1 MIVSC
6 RNVRYLVVYGLLL
19 WFIHKNKHVVIS
31 VSIASLCRP
40 EVINRIVAVS
50 KMTTTMLGAGH
61 KNVTIFHETTGHTS
75 CCLNYNWFMLSCFNE
90 VMLPCCNQVMQQHC
104 WGLCNSCTFIS
115 NNIISPEN
123 VIQWKNVEHTFK
135 NHHFAKFLLNGWKF
149 LKLN

>member
-19 WFIHKNKHVVIS
+19 WLIHKNKRVVIS

-75 CCLNYNWFMLSCFNE
+75 CCLII
-90 VMLPCCNQVMQQHC
+90 
-104 WGLCNSCTFIS
+104 GLCCLVLMRSCCHAVIRSCS
-115 NNIISPEN
+115 NTAEDYATHAPSFLIILS
-123 VIQWKNVEHTFK
+123 
-135 NHHFAKFLLNGWKF
+135 LLRMLYNGKM
-149 LKLN
+149 

>member
-1 MIVSC
+1 MSGIIPIIVSC

-19 WFIHKNKHVVIS
+19 WLIHKNKRVVIS

-75 CCLNYNWFMLSCFNE
+75 CCLII
-90 VMLPCCNQVMQQHC
+90 
-104 WGLCNSCTFIS
+104 GLCCLVLMRSCCHAVIRSCS
-115 NNIISPEN
+115 NTAEDYATHAPSFLIILS
-123 VIQWKNVEHTFK
+123 
-135 NHHFAKFLLNGWKF
+135 LLRMLYNGQM
-149 LKLN
+149 